1 MDSYISPNSEFP
13 SFAGPVVYNITT
25 SDSLLDVDLYE
36 SGNLSVPLAS
46 RRIRVVDGKALFDVG
61 PILRRRMA
69 LQPVGGVTGLFA
81 DDGCMAEIHIYAGGE
96 FSPWVRCV
104 AMPHERRLRMVTS
117 MPPRRTIRY
126 GESDRILL
134 FVPGRVTV
142 EVEAL
147 SPAGDQAQSYEW
159 DSGGGAV
166 VLRLRTTDF
175 DPETERFIVRINGEV
190 AVTYEVDFPVREA
203 VRLAWRTA
211 SGSVEHYTFPVVASR
226 TLVPA
231 STAVEDSQ
239 GRRTVAAEETT
250 ETVVLSRFEPAALT
264 AAIAG
269 AVSSP
274 QVWTVDD
281 ERGIYNPVEVVDAR
295 TEYYGFGELRNIRLT
310 LRPVKN
316 TRLS

>member
-1 MDSYISPNSEFP
+1 M
-13 SFAGPVVYNITT
+13 
-25 SDSLLDVDLYE
+25 
-36 SGNLSVPLAS
+36 
-46 RRIRVVDGKALFDVG
+46 
-61 PILRRRMA
+61 
-69 LQPVGGVTGLFA
+69 
-81 DDGCMAEIHIYAGGE
+81 
-96 FSPWVRCV
+96 
-104 AMPHERRLRMVTS
+104 
-117 MPPRRTIRY
+117 
-126 GESDRILL
+126 
-134 FVPGRVTV
+134 TV